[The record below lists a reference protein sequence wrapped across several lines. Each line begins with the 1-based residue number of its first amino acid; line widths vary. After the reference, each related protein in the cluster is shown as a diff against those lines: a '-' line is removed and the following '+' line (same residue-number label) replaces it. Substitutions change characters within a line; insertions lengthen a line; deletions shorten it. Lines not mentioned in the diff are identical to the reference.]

1 MALPRVLFLCIGN
14 SCRSQMAEGFARTYG
29 SDVMTPLSAGIAPAM
44 GIAPLTLKTMR
55 EKNIDLAE
63 AWPKGLDDAVIGGG
77 MDLVVNMTGRK
88 LPFALNAPVEDWP
101 VRDPIGEKEPVFRA
115 VAEEIEH
122 LVMRLVLRMRAE
134 RSKSDGELPQ
144 ELAKPRI

>member
-1 MALPRVLFLCIGN
+1 
-14 SCRSQMAEGFARTYG
+14 MAEGFARTYG
-29 SDVMTPLSAGIAPAM
+29 SDVMTPLSAGIAPAI

-55 EKNIDLAE
+55 EKNIDLAR
-63 AWPKGLDDAVIGGG
+63 AWPKGLGDAAIGGG
-77 MDLVVNMTGRK
+77 MDLVVNMTGRR

-122 LVMRLVLRMRAE
+122 LVMRLILRLRAE
-134 RSKSDGELPQ
+134 RSRSGGQSAQ
-144 ELAKPRI
+144 EFEKPRI